1 MGATTPPSDPVLLVA
16 DDGMILHA
24 SPSAPGFFARPSN
37 ELLAKPFELLL
48 AAPDRRP
55 FRVALR
61 ERAPHA
67 RAIFDAALEHDHTA
81 RYRFCLTKAGPIQ
94 FHVGVVERVAPESGT
109 RASAAPEVQLLR
121 VAQERYELALQG
133 SSDVLWDWDI
143 PHNRLYLAPRLG
155 TLLGLDPKDFPTD
168 REQFL
173 DLLHPEDRAAFD
185 AAAYAHTQHRLPFA
199 HECRARHADGTF
211 RWILVRGQAVWNE
224 RGEPVRFAGSI
235 TDTTSRRR
243 TEAALRESEERL
255 RFALECADAGTYEY
269 DLSNRTLNWSTSMYR
284 LLGIAPGL
292 YSSPLDAWMA
302 LMDPRDHEQSVHDF
316 ARLTAARRE
325 EHFATYRLHHPTRG
339 ERWIVDK
346 GRVIYDQQGKP
357 VRLAGVCMDVTDRR
371 RVELA
376 LERAQER
383 LDHVRQMEALALI
396 AGGVAH
402 DFNNLLMAIRG
413 HAALARGSLS
423 THHEAAESLD
433 QVENAARQAATVA
446 NTLRAFIKRPAAR
459 LEPIDLDQVVSIT
472 TRLFRRAIPP
482 TVRLLTHLH
491 EGPPLRILGDELQVQ
506 HALMTLMLRARDAVE
521 DSGTIRVALEPLAQT
536 HATLEVSHT
545 GAPLSEDTRAGLNNP
560 DAMLDPR
567 SDLRSLRDIVR
578 DHGATIRAEQTKG
591 DHRGATIT
599 LTFPTLAGDPRPIS
613 CDAPPTP
620 HTPLPAKV
628 AVQSDIVSAL
638 VSSMLVSLRYQP
650 EPVAARA
657 AIEFVI
663 DPASEGVAVMD
674 ASLLDDHA
682 VDMLRRA
689 KGGRARLVV
698 LSSPGVPVPDA
709 SPLCSVLQKPF
720 QFSDLRRL
728 LVPGPSRSPA

>member
-1 MGATTPPSDPVLLVA
+1 MMVPKAPPPDPVLLVA
-16 DDGMILHA
+16 DDGMIIHA
-24 SPSAPGFFARPSN
+24 FPPAPGFFARASH
-37 ELLAKPFELLL
+37 ELLARPFELLL

-61 ERAPHA
+61 ERASLA
-67 RAIFDAALEHDHTA
+67 QATFDAALEHDHAA
-81 RYRFCLTKAGPIQ
+81 RYRFRLEKVGPIQ
-94 FHVGVVERVAPESGT
+94 FHVGVVERLAPVPEP
-109 RASAAPEVQLLR
+109 RADDAPEVQQLR
-121 VAQERYELALQG
+121 VAQERYELALRG

-143 PHNRLYLAPRLG
+143 PRNRLYLAPRL
-155 TLLGLDPKDFPTD
+155 TAVLGLEPKDFPTD

-199 HECRARHADGTF
+199 HECRARHADGTE

-224 RGEPVRFAGSI
+224 RGEPVRLAGSI

-255 RFALECADAGTYEY
+255 RFALECADAGTYEF
-269 DLSNRTLNWSTSMYR
+269 DLQRRTLAWSASMYR
-284 LLGIAPGL
+284 LLGIAPDL

-302 LMDPRDHEQSVHDF
+302 LVDPRDHEQAVHDF
-316 ARLTAARRE
+316 ARLTAAHRE
-325 EHFATYRLHHPTRG
+325 EHFATYRLHHPTLG
-339 ERWIVDK
+339 ERWIADK
-346 GRVIYDQQGKP
+346 GRVIYNAQGRP
-357 VRLAGVCMDVTDRR
+357 ERLVGVFMDVTDRR

-376 LERAQER
+376 LEQAQER

-413 HAALARGSLS
+413 HAALARESLS
-423 THHEAAESLD
+423 TNHEAAESLD
-433 QVENAARQAATVA
+433 QVEHAARQAATVA
-446 NTLRAFIKRPAAR
+446 NTLRAFVKRPSAR
-459 LEPIDLDQVVSIT
+459 LEPIDLDHVVSIT
-472 TRLFRRAIPP
+472 TRLFRRAIPQ
-482 TVRLLTHLH
+482 TVRLVSHIH
-491 EGPPLRILGDELQVQ
+491 EGPPLRILGDELQIQ

-521 DSGTIRVALEPLAQT
+521 DSGTIRVALDPAPQS

-560 DAMLDPR
+560 DAILDPR
-567 SDLRSLRDIVR
+567 SDLRSIRDIVH
-578 DHGATIRAEQTKG
+578 DHAATIRAEQTQG
-591 DHRGATIT
+591 DFGGATIT
-599 LTFPTLAGDPRPIS
+599 LTFPLLAAEPKPTT
-613 CDAPPTP
+613 AHPTP
-620 HTPLPAKV
+620 PAHKPLPAKV

-674 ASLLDDHA
+674 AALLDDHA
-682 VDMLRRA
+682 LDMLRRA

-698 LSSPGVPVPDA
+698 LAPPVPVD
-709 SPLCSVLQKPF
+709 SPLCSWLQKPF